1 MNADL
6 EYHDFNIYDINSFF
20 SFIKENAIQILLL
33 LLVPVIIYIVDHISN
48 INTLLFGLPSAVPSV
63 TQSQTQPQVHQ
74 KIHLKKRKG
83 FKK

>member
-1 MNADL
+1 MKTDF
-6 EYHDFNIYDINSFF
+6 EYDDFNIYDINSII

-48 INTLLFGLPSAVPSV
+48 INAILFGLPSPVPTS
-63 TQSQTQPQVHQ
+63 SQQPQVQHQ
-74 KIHLKKRKG
+74 QNHSKKRKG

>member
-1 MNADL
+1 MNTDL
-6 EYHDFNIYDINSFF
+6 VYNDFNIYDINSIF

-48 INTLLFGLPSAVPSV
+48 INAIIFGLQAPVPSV
-63 TQSQTQPQVHQ
+63 TQTQTPP
-74 KIHLKKRKG
+74 IHSKKRKG